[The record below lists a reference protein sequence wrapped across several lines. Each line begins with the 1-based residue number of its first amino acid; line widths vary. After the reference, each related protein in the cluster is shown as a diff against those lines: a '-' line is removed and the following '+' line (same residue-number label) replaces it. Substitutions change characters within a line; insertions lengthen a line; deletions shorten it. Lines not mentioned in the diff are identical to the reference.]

1 MDFVKNSRAI
11 QRIFRTDKYYAVVF
25 LKPSKYFIVN
35 SLAKGSRH
43 GEEVC
48 DYAMPFS
55 ASYNF
60 CANSSSG
67 PQSCARRISAEYRSF
82 RLVIAP
88 RSRHV
93 PAYRRCQSSMG
104 YEPYD
109 ACLPPSRRSGSP
121 RHSYG
126 GLGEATHISA
136 RVPAAGG
143 QISRFCTVSLGSG
156 LIMPS
161 NAADQ
166 VSRWF

>member
-1 MDFVKNSRAI
+1 MKNSRAI

-67 PQSCARRISAEYRSF
+67 PQSCTRRISAEYRSF

-88 RSRHV
+88 RSGHV
-93 PAYRRCQSSMG
+93 PAHRVVVSRRWVMSHTTHVSHRPGVPGVPDIPTAVWGRPRTFPLAYRRPEGKSH
-104 YEPYD
+104 D
-109 ACLPPSRRSGSP
+109 
-121 RHSYG
+121 
-126 GLGEATHISA
+126 SA
-136 RVPAAGG
+136 LSAWEV
-143 QISRFCTVSLGSG
+143 
-156 LIMPS
+156 
-161 NAADQ
+161 D
-166 VSRWF
+166 